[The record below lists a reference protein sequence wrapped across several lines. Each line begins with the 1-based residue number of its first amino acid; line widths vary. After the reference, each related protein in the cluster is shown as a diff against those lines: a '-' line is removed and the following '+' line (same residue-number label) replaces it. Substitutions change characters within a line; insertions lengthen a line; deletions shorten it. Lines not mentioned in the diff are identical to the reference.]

1 MKLHH
6 LRAFFS
12 LPSGERRL
20 LLLALIGLPATAVL
34 LRLFGFNRCYAGL
47 RRLVRPRQL
56 IEPAPNM
63 LRAYRIAHLV
73 RLANGRLP
81 PAANCLQRS
90 LVLWTL
96 LRRHGVKSDLR
107 IGVRKERP
115 PAGNRASKSAAGSAT
130 RSRFRLPHRF
140 EPQPRFQAHA
150 WVEWQGV
157 VLNDTPAVRQ
167 RYAAFDRPILP
178 GRARLE

>member
-1 MKLHH
+1 MKPRH
-6 LRAFFS
+6 LRAFLS
-12 LPSGERRL
+12 LPRGERRL
-20 LLLALIGLPATAVL
+20 LLLAVLGLPATAVL
-34 LRLFGFNRCYAGL
+34 LRLLGFNRCYAGL
-47 RRLVRPRQL
+47 RRLVRPRPV

-63 LRAYRIAHLV
+63 LRAYRIARLV

-81 PAANCLQRS
+81 PKANCLQRS

-96 LRRHGVKSDLR
+96 LRRHGVDSDLR
-107 IGVRKERP
+107 IGVRKERLPFAP
-115 PAGNRASKSAAGSAT
+115 PAANA
-130 RSRFRLPHRF
+130 RLQDLVRLQPDAHF
-140 EPQPRFQAHA
+140 EAHA

-157 VLNDTPAVRQ
+157 VLNDTPTVRQ

>member
-1 MKLHH
+1 MNSKH

-12 LPSGERRL
+12 LPRGERRL
-20 LLLALIGLPATAVL
+20 LLLAIIGLPATAVL
-34 LRLFGFNRCYAGL
+34 LRLVGFNRCYAGL
-47 RRLVRPRQL
+47 RRLVRPKAG
-56 IEPAPNM
+56 IERPPNM
-63 LRAYRIAHLV
+63 LRAYRIARLV

-96 LRRHGVKSDLR
+96 LRRHGVESDLR
-107 IGVRKERP
+107 IGVRKERLPFAP
-115 PAGNRASKSAAGSAT
+115 PAANAGLQNLL
-130 RSRFRLPHRF
+130 RLQPDTHF
-140 EPQPRFQAHA
+140 EAHA

-157 VLNDTPAVRQ
+157 VLNDTPTVRQ

-178 GRARLE
+178 GRVRLE